1 MESGAERGAY
11 TARRY
16 VRNQDA
22 KLVQPSDVAVGSDR
36 RYMDARSRE
45 SLHHRRKARERKWR
59 RRIIIMTL
67 AASIVLICTIGVSL
81 QQIFEQ
87 RQLQRS
93 ITEQDAYN
101 ALQEVKVVPEYADKK
116 GGIMLSRNGYGSQIN
131 GVPTVEVFMDPLC
144 PGCKLFLQQMDGT
157 LETMVAA
164 GQINLSVHP
173 VAFLDR
179 LSTDDYSSR
188 TAEAIAYITDHDSNS
203 EHLMNFLQNI
213 YSSDFMPRELP
224 DYKPVSNDSLRDQA
238 IKAGVPE
245 PVARKAFSGEFKEWV
260 DRSND
265 YTKRRKDL
273 MAKSGKFAGR
283 VATPSIVCN
292 GQLVDIN
299 KLADEGLSYKDAVLQ
314 TVGLTD
320 GQVGGSD
327 QLPSVGGESR

>member
-1 MESGAERGAY
+1 MESGTESSAY
-11 TARRY
+11 TARGY
-16 VRNQDA
+16 AWNQGA
-22 KLVQPSDVAVGSDR
+22 KLVQSSDAAVGSNKRYRDMQYR
-36 RYMDARSRE
+36 RLLY
-45 SLHHRRKARERKWR
+45 HRRKVRERR
-59 RRIIIMTL
+59 LHRRIVIMTL
-67 AASIVLICTIGVSL
+67 VASIVLVGAIGVSL
-81 QQIFEQ
+81 QRIFEQ
-87 RQLQRS
+87 REVQRS

-101 ALQEVKVVPEYADKK
+101 VLQEVKVVPEYADKK
-116 GGIMLSRNGYGSQIN
+116 GGIILSRNGYGAEIN
-131 GVPTVEVFMDPLC
+131 DVPTVEVFMDPLC
-144 PGCKLFLQQMDGT
+144 PGCKLFLQQMDST
-157 LETMVAA
+157 LKTMVAA

-188 TAEAIAYITDHDSNS
+188 TAEAIAYITDHDSNP

-224 DYKPVSNDSLRDQA
+224 NYKPVSNDSLLDQA

-273 MAKSGKFAGR
+273 MAKSGKLAGR

-299 KLADEGLSYKDAVLQ
+299 KLSDEGLTYKDAILQ

-320 GQVGGSD
+320 DQVGKAD
-327 QLPSVGGESR
+327 QLPTIGAES